1 MLPLKSFLK
10 IIIFINLLFI
20 TETKGQF
27 LFTPFENN
35 TNFKGAWDLSL
46 DFPNYIA
53 AYFREFEESRVLSAS
68 AFNSFA
74 EGREENFNIN
84 DLEFVSGIANEFE
97 FQFIITG
104 KITEFSVSRFTA
116 GDPTLAGYES
126 YACKIIAFVNIYSLE
141 KNEFLF
147 NNKIENEFTSKS
159 LGITLFG
166 KPTTEKEQFFG
177 LNTIRFGGEE
187 FAKTIVGETMIGF
200 CDLLLT
206 EIKTKDKE
214 IFRIK
219 KTPKIKTEPAD
230 VSLDDIKLNTEVIK
244 GSILTYDETTGEAFI
259 NLGSGNNIKIGDE
272 LGIYTEAD
280 SLFDPS
286 TNEFLGLSDSK
297 ISFLEIIEVRGE
309 KLSLAL
315 IKENRDKVKTG
326 MEIRKLIIR
335 KRD

>member
-10 IIIFINLLFI
+10 IILFINLLFI

-27 LFTPFENN
+27 LFVPFENN
-35 TNFKGAWDLSL
+35 TNFKGAWNLNN

-68 AFNSFA
+68 AFYSFA
-74 EGREENFNIN
+74 KDREENFNIN
-84 DLEFVSGIANEFE
+84 DLEFISQIAKDFE

-104 KITEFSVSRFTA
+104 KIIEFSVSRFTA
-116 GDPTLAGYES
+116 GDPTLAGYEA
-126 YACKIIAFVNIYSLE
+126 YACKIIAFINIYSLE
-141 KNEFLF
+141 KNEFVF
-147 NNKIENEFTSKS
+147 NNKIESDVTSKS

-166 KPTTEKEQFFG
+166 KPTEEKEQFFG
-177 LNTIRFGGEE
+177 LNTISFGGEE
-187 FAKTIVGETMIGF
+187 FAKTIVGETMEGF

-206 EIKTKDKE
+206 EIKIKDKE
-214 IFRIK
+214 IFRNK
-219 KTPKIKTEPAD
+219 KNPKIKPEPAD
-230 VSLDDIKLNTEVIK
+230 VSLDDIKLNTEIIK
-244 GSILTYDETTGEAFI
+244 GLILTYDEITGEAFI
-259 NLGSGNNIKIGDE
+259 NLGSGNNIKTGDE

-280 SLFDPS
+280 SLFDPT

-297 ISFLEIIEVRGE
+297 ISFLEIIEVRGN

-315 IKENRDKVKTG
+315 IRENREKVKTG
-326 MEIRKLIIR
+326 MEIRKLIIK